1 MVPYVIGGIAAY
13 GALVGGLYLF
23 QEGMIFPRTAAR
35 LPQYRLPP
43 HSERLEL
50 RNPEGFRL
58 VGNLVRA
65 TGTSRGLVLGFTGN
79 AWNADDCTTFLAQR
93 LWDFDVAVFHYR
105 GYEPSEGEPS
115 EAALFADAEFLFDT
129 LVHGLEPGR
138 VYAVGM
144 SLGSGVAAWLG
155 RVRTLDGLVLVTP
168 FDSIEAVARARYP
181 FAPVRWLLKHPFRSD
196 RHLEGVDVPVAV
208 LAAGEDRVVPRR
220 HTEALVRRLARPV
233 LVETIPGASHSGIY
247 DSPLM
252 DEALRRAF
260 AVLEQARAPLSG
272 DNAVT
277 LWTAAE

>member
-35 LPQYRLPP
+35 VPQYRLPA

-65 TGTSRGLVLGFTGN
+65 TGPRRGLVLGFTGN
-79 AWNADDCTTFLAQR
+79 AWNADDCTTYLAQR

-115 EAALFADAEFLFDT
+115 EAALFADAEFLHDT
-129 LVHGLEPGR
+129 LDHGLEPER

-144 SLGSGVAAWLG
+144 SLGSGVAARLAS
-155 RVRTLDGLVLVTP
+155 VRRLDGLVLVTP
-168 FDSIEAVARARYP
+168 FDSIEAVARTRYP